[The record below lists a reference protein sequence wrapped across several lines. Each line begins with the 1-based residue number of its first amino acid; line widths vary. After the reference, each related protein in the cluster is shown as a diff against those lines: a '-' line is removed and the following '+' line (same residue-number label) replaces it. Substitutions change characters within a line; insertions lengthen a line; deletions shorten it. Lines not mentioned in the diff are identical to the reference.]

1 MEYAGFLSHG
11 FPILKACCT
20 HWYVPFAVA
29 LMTSQPLLTAATRS
43 PDGTYSYSVLGVTL
57 MSEIVKL
64 WVSFGAYASLLR
76 KEKSHTSLR
85 LRDFLEFGVPALI
98 YFINNNLL
106 FLIIQRISSSQF
118 QVLSCFKTAFTAI
131 LFRCILKKIL
141 SLNKWASVASLT
153 CGAASVMLHNS
164 CTLDPTD
171 VSSGESLVHN
181 DVAVAV
187 FATLASSVLS
197 SLAGVYNELLLKR
210 DGKLHSLHLQNSLL
224 YAWGVVFNLVGLF
237 AFDGKNVMKNGF
249 FDGYDT
255 AVVVLIANN
264 AATGLSISVILKL
277 CDNIVRVFAHTGAMV
292 ITAFIETAFMN
303 IPMTPQLPLSIVIVA
318 SSSVVYAA
326 DGPLK
331 QSTGT
336 RVFLGKDLS
345 GSETE
350 LEVR

>member
-1 MEYAGFLSHG
+1 
-11 FPILKACCT
+11 
-20 HWYVPFAVA
+20 
-29 LMTSQPLLTAATRS
+29 
-43 PDGTYSYSVLGVTL
+43 
-57 MSEIVKL
+57 
-64 WVSFGAYASLLR
+64 
-76 KEKSHTSLR
+76 
-85 LRDFLEFGVPALI
+85 
-98 YFINNNLL
+98 
-106 FLIIQRISSSQF
+106 
-118 QVLSCFKTAFTAI
+118 
-131 LFRCILKKIL
+131 
-141 SLNKWASVASLT
+141 
-153 CGAASVMLHNS
+153 MLHNS